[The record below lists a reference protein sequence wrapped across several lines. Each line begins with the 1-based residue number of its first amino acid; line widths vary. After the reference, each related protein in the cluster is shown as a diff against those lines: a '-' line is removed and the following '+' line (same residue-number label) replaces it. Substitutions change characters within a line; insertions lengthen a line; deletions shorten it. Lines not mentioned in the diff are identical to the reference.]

1 MEVDAKRQANEK
13 TEPLLE
19 KGYRCVGKRVVKN
32 KIDTLIVVAKTV
44 SNLLSLDK
52 EAVVM
57 ELDKQRDKKSA
68 RSVD

>member
-1 MEVDAKRQANEK
+1 M
-13 TEPLLE
+13 
-19 KGYRCVGKRVVKN
+19 VKN
-32 KIDTLIVVAKTV
+32 KVDTLIVAKTV
-44 SNLLSLDK
+44 SNLLDLDK